1 MKRSYVGWVRPL
13 FLPFFFGMSLGNIS
27 IVNAQEKGFELSV
40 VVSGVSATQGTIRVA
55 LYQEAASF
63 LDFEGVAAAAVAP
76 AVEGQT
82 LVVFKDLPPG
92 KYAAALYHDANNNE
106 AMDSN
111 WLGIPKEALGF
122 SKARL
127 RLFGPPK
134 FEDCLFTL
142 IDGLRIEIPL
152 ENN

>member
-1 MKRSYVGWVRPL
+1 MKTAVSFYGAICLAFFAGL
-13 FLPFFFGMSLGNIS
+13 FLPTSAQIL
-27 IVNAQEKGFELSV
+27 AQEPLSELRIY
-40 VVSGVSATQGTIRVA
+40 VSGVSASQGTIRVA
-55 LYQEAASF
+55 LYQEASSF

-82 LVVFKDLPPG
+82 LVVFKDLPTG

-106 AMDSN
+106 KMDSN

-122 SKARL
+122 SMARL
-127 RLFGPPK
+127 RTFGPPK
-134 FEDCLFTL
+134 FEDCVFAVTGIQR
-142 IDGLRIEIPL
+142 IDIPL